1 MTTLFVILFYVC
13 SDIMLLAN
21 KLIYD
26 DKLVC
31 GSEEVKNGC
40 LQLANNWTTG
50 LVPDWLEKS
59 INPAQS
65 VVFLNTDTV
74 CLKMVY
80 KTFSGPP
87 GGVFLCSVMTVM
99 LNFSPTKMTLKL
111 VSPSL

>member
-1 MTTLFVILFYVC
+1 
-13 SDIMLLAN
+13 MLLAN

-40 LQLANNWTTG
+40 LQLANWTTG
-50 LVPDWLEKS
+50 LVPDWLERS

-74 CLKMVY
+74 CLKWFIKCLQEPLVVF
-80 KTFSGPP
+80 FS
-87 GGVFLCSVMTVM
+87 VV
-99 LNFSPTKMTLKL
+99 
-111 VSPSL
+111 